1 MELSG
6 IELHYLV
13 NKISS
18 KITSSYYVSNISSIT
33 KNSILLKLH
42 HPTESDINLI
52 VSTKGIWITSK
63 KYKQMEDNQL
73 LSILSR
79 EIERAKINSVSQPG
93 SERIFFLHFIN
104 KDNKERKLVIEIFGK
119 GNIILCDESMKI
131 LWILNPV
138 EVRHRILKT
147 GLEYVLP
154 PNRGEDVFQITLE
167 GMKKSRQTQPE
178 NTDLVR
184 WLAKCTSLPR
194 KYVEE
199 ILLHSGISAKY
210 ANNLSDNDVQ
220 IIYDKTKEI
229 TSKVIDETNHEPS
242 IMVDKLGLAIDAS
255 PIVMSGDSNT
265 KKVESYMDG
274 IDQVLSNEIISI
286 GRSLKTEETDR
297 KILELEH
304 DLEEQNKAKTQV
316 ITRSQN
322 LRRVAH
328 ELMNLSSMG
337 IEDMNDSTVRNLLE
351 NNDSE
356 IVKENGITYLNIEN
370 ERIKFESSIPKFSS
384 LLFSRAKELE
394 RGAINIDKASEE
406 LRLRVEKLQN
416 QTQKIHEKIQFSK
429 LESKQWYERYR
440 WFVTSDGYLVIG
452 GRDASSNSAIIRKY
466 MTDNDIIFHAEIH
479 GSPFFLV
486 KNVNNQEKQDSGY
499 VEEAAQA
506 TVSFSRAWKDGLSS
520 GDAYWVFPNQV
531 KKGAPTGQF
540 LPKGSFVIEGK
551 RNFCRGIEL
560 KLSIGLVQIEKKYS
574 IVCGPLNAVRKRSL
588 VFTSLLPGGTDSMN
602 LAKKVKSEFVRA
614 ISEFDQSLAEY
625 CKKISLDEFIR
636 MLPTGQSKIE
646 RAERG
651 QAINDTINE
660 SMESS

>member
-63 KYKQMEDNQL
+63 KYKQMEENQL

-104 KDNKERKLVIEIFGK
+104 KDNKERKLVVEIFGI

-154 PNRGEDVFQITLE
+154 PNRGEDVFQISLE
-167 GMKKSRQTQPE
+167 GMKKSRDTQPE

-255 PIVMSGDSNT
+255 PIVMSGESNT

-337 IEDMNDSTVRNLLE
+337 AEDMNDSTVRSFLE

-370 ERIKFESSIPKFSS
+370 ERIKFESSIPKSSS

-466 MTDNDIIFHAEIH
+466 MTENDIIFHAEIH

-486 KNVNNQEKQDSGY
+486 KNVNNQEKQNSSY
-499 VEEAAQA
+499 VEETAQA
-506 TVSFSRAWKDGLSS
+506 TISFSRAWKDGLSS

-574 IVCGPLNAVRKRSL
+574 IVCGPLNAVIKRSL
-588 VFTSLLPGGTDSMN
+588 VFASLLPGGTDQMN
-602 LAKKVKSEFVRA
+602 LAKRVKSEFVRA

-625 CKKISLDEFIR
+625 CKKKSLDEFIR
-636 MLPTGQSKIE
+636 MLPPGQSKIE

-651 QAINDTINE
+651 QAINDIIKE
-660 SMESS
+660 

>member
-73 LSILSR
+73 LSILGR

-104 KDNKERKLVIEIFGK
+104 KDNKERKLVVEIFGK

-210 ANNLSDNDVQ
+210 ANNLSDNDVND
-220 IIYDKTKEI
+220 IYYKTKEI

-255 PIVMSGDSNT
+255 PIVMSGESNT

-636 MLPTGQSKIE
+636 MLPTGQSKLE

-660 SMESS
+660 SMESG

>member
-1 MELSG
+1 
-6 IELHYLV
+6 
-13 NKISS
+13 
-18 KITSSYYVSNISSIT
+18 
-33 KNSILLKLH
+33 
-42 HPTESDINLI
+42 
-52 VSTKGIWITSK
+52 
-63 KYKQMEDNQL
+63 MEDNQL
-73 LSILSR
+73 LSILGR

-499 VEEAAQA
+499 VEEVAQA

-651 QAINDTINE
+651 QAMNDTINE

>member
-1 MELSG
+1 ME
-6 IELHYLV
+6 E
-13 NKISS
+13 
-18 KITSSYYVSNISSIT
+18 
-33 KNSILLKLH
+33 
-42 HPTESDINLI
+42 
-52 VSTKGIWITSK
+52 
-63 KYKQMEDNQL
+63 NQL

-154 PNRGEDVFQITLE
+154 PNRGEDVFQVTLE

-184 WLAKCTSLPR
+184 WLSKCTSLPR

-199 ILLHSGISAKY
+199 ILLHSGISTKY

-220 IIYDKTKEI
+220 IIYDNTKEI

-242 IMVDKLGLAIDAS
+242 IIVDKLGLAIDAS
-255 PIVMSGDSNT
+255 PIVMSGDSNA

-304 DLEEQNKAKTQV
+304 DLEEQNRAKTQV

-322 LRRVAH
+322 LRRIAH

-337 IEDMNDSTVRNLLE
+337 IVDMNDSAVRSLLE
-351 NNDSE
+351 NNDSN
-356 IVKENGITYLNIEN
+356 IVMENGITYLNIEN
-370 ERIKFESSIPKFSS
+370 ERIKFESSIPKSSS

-466 MTDNDIIFHAEIH
+466 MTENDIIFHAEIH

-486 KNVNNQEKQDSGY
+486 KNVNNQEKQNSGY
-499 VEEAAQA
+499 VEETAQA
-506 TVSFSRAWKDGLSS
+506 TISFSRAWKDGLSS

-588 VFTSLLPGGTDSMN
+588 VFASLLPGGTDQMN
-602 LAKKVKSEFVRA
+602 LAKRVKSEFVRA
-614 ISEFDQSLAEY
+614 ISEFDQSLAEF

-636 MLPTGQSKIE
+636 MLPPGQSKIE

-651 QAINDTINE
+651 QAINDIIKE
-660 SMESS
+660 

>member
-63 KYKQMEDNQL
+63 KYKQMEENQL

-255 PIVMSGDSNT
+255 PIVMSGESNT

-651 QAINDTINE
+651 QAMNDTINE

>member
-63 KYKQMEDNQL
+63 KYQQMEENQL

-104 KDNKERKLVIEIFGK
+104 KDNKERKLVVEIFGK
-119 GNIILCDESMKI
+119 GNIILCEESMKI

-154 PNRGEDVFQITLE
+154 PNRGEDVFQISLE
-167 GMKKSRQTQPE
+167 GMKKSRDTQPE

-255 PIVMSGDSNT
+255 PIVMSGDSNA

-466 MTDNDIIFHAEIH
+466 MTENDIIFHAEIH

>member
-73 LSILSR
+73 LSILGR

-154 PNRGEDVFQITLE
+154 PNRGEDVFQISLE
-167 GMKKSRQTQPE
+167 GMKKSRDTQPE

-651 QAINDTINE
+651 QAMNDTINE

>member
-1 MELSG
+1 ME
-6 IELHYLV
+6 E
-13 NKISS
+13 
-18 KITSSYYVSNISSIT
+18 
-33 KNSILLKLH
+33 
-42 HPTESDINLI
+42 
-52 VSTKGIWITSK
+52 
-63 KYKQMEDNQL
+63 NQL

-104 KDNKERKLVIEIFGK
+104 KDNKERKLVVEIFGI

-154 PNRGEDVFQITLE
+154 PNRGEDVFQISLE
-167 GMKKSRQTQPE
+167 GMKKSRDTQPE

-199 ILLHSGISAKY
+199 ILLRSGISAKY
-210 ANNLSDNDVQ
+210 ANNLSDNDVHD
-220 IIYDKTKEI
+220 IYYKTKEI

-242 IMVDKLGLAIDAS
+242 IIVDKLGLAIDAS
-255 PIVMSGDSNT
+255 PIVMSGDSNA

-274 IDQVLSNEIISI
+274 IDQVLSNEIVSI

-337 IEDMNDSTVRNLLE
+337 AEDMNDSTVRSFLE

-370 ERIKFESSIPKFSS
+370 ERIKFESSIPKSSS

-466 MTDNDIIFHAEIH
+466 MTENDIIFHAEIH

-486 KNVNNQEKQDSGY
+486 KNVNNQEKQNSSY
-499 VEEAAQA
+499 VEETAQA
-506 TVSFSRAWKDGLSS
+506 TISFSRAWKDGLSS

-560 KLSIGLVQIEKKYS
+560 KLSIGLVEIEKKYS

-588 VFTSLLPGGTDSMN
+588 VFASLLPGGTDQMN
-602 LAKKVKSEFVRA
+602 LAKRVKSEFVRA

-625 CKKISLDEFIR
+625 CKKKSLDEFIR
-636 MLPTGQSKIE
+636 MLPPGQSKIE

-651 QAINDTINE
+651 QAINDIIKE
-660 SMESS
+660 

>member
-63 KYKQMEDNQL
+63 KFKQMEENQL

-104 KDNKERKLVIEIFGK
+104 KDNKERKLVVEIFGK

-154 PNRGEDVFQITLE
+154 PNRGEDVFQISLE
-167 GMKKSRQTQPE
+167 GMKKSRDTQPE

-194 KYVEE
+194 KYIEE

-210 ANNLSDNDVQ
+210 ANNLSDNDVHD
-220 IIYDKTKEI
+220 IYYKTKEI
-229 TSKVIDETNHEPS
+229 TNKVIDETNHEPS

-255 PIVMSGDSNT
+255 PIVMSGDSNA

-337 IEDMNDSTVRNLLE
+337 VEDMTDSTVRSLLE

-370 ERIKFESSIPKFSS
+370 ERIKFESSIPKSSS

-466 MTDNDIIFHAEIH
+466 MTENDIIFHAEIH

-486 KNVNNQEKQDSGY
+486 KNVNNQENQDSSY

-588 VFTSLLPGGTDSMN
+588 VFTSLLPGGTDPMN

-651 QAINDTINE
+651 QAINDIIKE
-660 SMESS
+660 

>member
-52 VSTKGIWITSK
+52 VSTKGIWITNK
-63 KYKQMEDNQL
+63 KYKQMEESQL

-93 SERIFFLHFIN
+93 SERIFFLHFMN
-104 KDNKERKLVIEIFGK
+104 KDNKERKLAVEIFGK
-119 GNIILCDESMKI
+119 GNIILCDESMRI

-154 PNRGEDVFQITLE
+154 PNRGEDVFQISLE
-167 GMKKSRQTQPE
+167 GMIKNRDTQPE

-199 ILLHSGISAKY
+199 ILLQSGISAKY
-210 ANNLSDNDVQ
+210 ANHLSDNDVQ

-229 TSKVIDETNHEPS
+229 TSKVVDETNHEPS
-242 IMVDKLGLAIDAS
+242 IIVDKLGLAIDAS
-255 PIVMSGDSNT
+255 PIVMSGDSNA

-274 IDQVLSNEIISI
+274 IDQVLSNEILTI
-286 GRSLKTEETDR
+286 GRSLKTEETDK

-304 DLEEQNKAKTQV
+304 DLEEQNKAKMQV
-316 ITRSQN
+316 IIRSQN

-328 ELMNLSSMG
+328 ELMKLSSMG
-337 IEDMNDSTVRNLLE
+337 TEDMNDSTVRTLLE

-466 MTDNDIIFHAEIH
+466 MTENDIIFHAEIH

-486 KNVNNQEKQDSGY
+486 KNVNNKEKQDSSY

-574 IVCGPLNAVRKRSL
+574 IVCGPSNAVRKRSL
-588 VFTSLLPGGTDSMN
+588 VFASLLPGGTDPMN

-636 MLPTGQSKIE
+636 MLPSGQSKIE

-651 QAINDTINE
+651 QAINDIIDE
-660 SMESS
+660 SKELS

>member
-63 KYKQMEDNQL
+63 KYKQMEENQL

-119 GNIILCDESMKI
+119 GNIIVCDESMKI

-154 PNRGEDVFQITLE
+154 PNRGEDVFQVTLE

-184 WLAKCTSLPR
+184 WLSKCTSLPR

-199 ILLHSGISAKY
+199 ILLHSGISTKY

-220 IIYDKTKEI
+220 IIYDNTKEI
-229 TSKVIDETNHEPS
+229 TSKVIDETNHVPS
-242 IMVDKLGLAIDAS
+242 IIVDKLGLAIDAS
-255 PIVMSGDSNT
+255 PIVMSGDSNA

-304 DLEEQNKAKTQV
+304 DLEEQNRAKTQV

-337 IEDMNDSTVRNLLE
+337 IVDMNDSAVRSLLE
-351 NNDSE
+351 NNDSN
-356 IVKENGITYLNIEN
+356 IVMENGITYLNIEN
-370 ERIKFESSIPKFSS
+370 ERIKFESSIPKSSS

-466 MTDNDIIFHAEIH
+466 MTENDIIFHAEIH

-486 KNVNNQEKQDSGY
+486 KNVNNQEKQNSGY
-499 VEEAAQA
+499 VEETAQA
-506 TVSFSRAWKDGLSS
+506 TISFSRAWKDGLSS

-588 VFTSLLPGGTDSMN
+588 VFASLLPGGTDQMN
-602 LAKKVKSEFVRA
+602 LAKRVKSEFVRA
-614 ISEFDQSLAEY
+614 ISEFDQSLAEF

-636 MLPTGQSKIE
+636 MLPPGQSKIE

-651 QAINDTINE
+651 QAINDIIKE
-660 SMESS
+660 

>member
-63 KYKQMEDNQL
+63 KYKQMEENQL

-104 KDNKERKLVIEIFGK
+104 KDNKERKLVVEIFGK

-154 PNRGEDVFQITLE
+154 PNRGEDVFQISLE
-167 GMKKSRQTQPE
+167 GMKKSRDTQPE

-255 PIVMSGDSNT
+255 PIVMSGDSNA

-328 ELMNLSSMG
+328 ELMNLSSRG
-337 IEDMNDSTVRNLLE
+337 VEDMYDSTVRSLLE
-351 NNDSE
+351 NNDSK

-370 ERIKFESSIPKFSS
+370 ERIKFERSIPKFSS

-466 MTDNDIIFHAEIH
+466 MTENDIIFHAEIH

-486 KNVNNQEKQDSGY
+486 KNVNNQEKQDSSY

-574 IVCGPLNAVRKRSL
+574 IVCGPLNAVIKRSL
-588 VFTSLLPGGTDSMN
+588 VFASLLPGGTDQMN
-602 LAKKVKSEFVRA
+602 LAKRVKSEFVRA

-651 QAINDTINE
+651 QAINDIIKE
-660 SMESS
+660 

>member
-63 KYKQMEDNQL
+63 KYKQMEENQL

-104 KDNKERKLVIEIFGK
+104 KDNKERKLVVEIFGK

-154 PNRGEDVFQITLE
+154 PNRGEDVFQISLE
-167 GMKKSRQTQPE
+167 GMKKSRDTQPE

-194 KYVEE
+194 KYIEE

-210 ANNLSDNDVQ
+210 ANNLSDNDVHD
-220 IIYDKTKEI
+220 IYYKTKEI
-229 TSKVIDETNHEPS
+229 TNKVIDETNHEPS

-255 PIVMSGDSNT
+255 PIVMSGDSNA

-337 IEDMNDSTVRNLLE
+337 VEDMTDSTVRSLLE
-351 NNDSE
+351 NNESE

-370 ERIKFESSIPKFSS
+370 ERIKFESSIPKSSS

-466 MTDNDIIFHAEIH
+466 MTENDIIFHAEIH

-486 KNVNNQEKQDSGY
+486 KNVNNQENQDSSY

-588 VFTSLLPGGTDSMN
+588 VFTSLLPGGTDPMN

-651 QAINDTINE
+651 QAINDIIKE
-660 SMESS
+660 

>member
-63 KYKQMEDNQL
+63 KYKQMEENQL

-104 KDNKERKLVIEIFGK
+104 KDNKERKLVVEIFGK
-119 GNIILCDESMKI
+119 GNIILCEESMKI

-154 PNRGEDVFQITLE
+154 PNRGEDVFQISLE
-167 GMKKSRQTQPE
+167 GMKKSRDTQPE

-255 PIVMSGDSNT
+255 PIVMSGDSNA

-466 MTDNDIIFHAEIH
+466 MTENDIIFHAEIH

-486 KNVNNQEKQDSGY
+486 KNVNNQEKQDSSY

-636 MLPTGQSKIE
+636 MLPTGQSKLE

-660 SMESS
+660 SMESG

>member
-63 KYKQMEDNQL
+63 KYKQMEENQL

-255 PIVMSGDSNT
+255 PIVMSGDSNA

>member
-63 KYKQMEDNQL
+63 KYKQMEENQL

-104 KDNKERKLVIEIFGK
+104 KDNKERKLVVEIFGK

-154 PNRGEDVFQITLE
+154 PNRGEDVFQISLE
-167 GMKKSRQTQPE
+167 GMKKSRDTQPE

-194 KYVEE
+194 KYIEE

-210 ANNLSDNDVQ
+210 ANNLSDNDVHD
-220 IIYDKTKEI
+220 IYYKTKEI
-229 TSKVIDETNHEPS
+229 TNKVIDETNHEPS

-255 PIVMSGDSNT
+255 PIVMSGDSNA

-337 IEDMNDSTVRNLLE
+337 VEDMTDSTVRSLLE
-351 NNDSE
+351 NNESE

-370 ERIKFESSIPKFSS
+370 ERIKFESSIPKSSS

-466 MTDNDIIFHAEIH
+466 MTENDIIFHAEIH

-486 KNVNNQEKQDSGY
+486 KNVNNQENQDSSY

-540 LPKGSFVIEGK
+540 LPRGSFVIEGK

-588 VFTSLLPGGTDSMN
+588 VFTSLLPGGTDPMN

-651 QAINDTINE
+651 QAINDIIKE
-660 SMESS
+660 

>member
-1 MELSG
+1 ME
-6 IELHYLV
+6 E
-13 NKISS
+13 
-18 KITSSYYVSNISSIT
+18 
-33 KNSILLKLH
+33 
-42 HPTESDINLI
+42 
-52 VSTKGIWITSK
+52 
-63 KYKQMEDNQL
+63 NQL

-154 PNRGEDVFQITLE
+154 PNRGEDVFQVTLE

-184 WLAKCTSLPR
+184 WLSKCTSLPR

-199 ILLHSGISAKY
+199 ILLHSGISTKY

-220 IIYDKTKEI
+220 IIYDNTKEI

-242 IMVDKLGLAIDAS
+242 IIVDKLGLAIDAS
-255 PIVMSGDSNT
+255 PIVMSGDSNA

-304 DLEEQNKAKTQV
+304 DLEEQNRAKTQV

-337 IEDMNDSTVRNLLE
+337 IVDMNDSAVRSLLE
-351 NNDSE
+351 NNDSN
-356 IVKENGITYLNIEN
+356 IVMENGITYLNIEN
-370 ERIKFESSIPKFSS
+370 ERIKFESSIPKSSS

-466 MTDNDIIFHAEIH
+466 MTENDIIFHAEIH

-486 KNVNNQEKQDSGY
+486 KNVNNQEKQNSGY
-499 VEEAAQA
+499 VEETAQA
-506 TVSFSRAWKDGLSS
+506 TISFSRAWKDGLSS

-588 VFTSLLPGGTDSMN
+588 VFASLLPGGTDQMN
-602 LAKKVKSEFVRA
+602 LAKRVKSEFVRA
-614 ISEFDQSLAEY
+614 ISEFDQSLAEF

-636 MLPTGQSKIE
+636 MLPPGQSKIE

-651 QAINDTINE
+651 QAINDIIKE
-660 SMESS
+660 

>member
-63 KYKQMEDNQL
+63 KYKQMEENQL

-104 KDNKERKLVIEIFGK
+104 KDNKERKLVVEIFGK

-154 PNRGEDVFQITLE
+154 PNRGEDVFQISLE
-167 GMKKSRQTQPE
+167 GMKKSRDMQPE

-210 ANNLSDNDVQ
+210 ANNLSDNDVHD
-220 IIYDKTKEI
+220 IYYKTKEI
-229 TSKVIDETNHEPS
+229 TRKVIDETNHEPS

-255 PIVMSGDSNT
+255 PIIMSGGSNA

-328 ELMNLSSMG
+328 ELMNLSSRG
-337 IEDMNDSTVRNLLE
+337 VEDMYDSTVRSLLE
-351 NNDSE
+351 NNDSK

-370 ERIKFESSIPKFSS
+370 ERIKFESSIPKSSS

-466 MTDNDIIFHAEIH
+466 MTENDIIFHAEIH

-486 KNVNNQEKQDSGY
+486 KNVNNQEKQDSSY

-588 VFTSLLPGGTDSMN
+588 VFTSLLPGGTDPMN

-651 QAINDTINE
+651 QAINNTINE
-660 SMESS
+660 